1 MRRDINKY
9 GFSTRAVHAGEE
21 PNYAEGATG
30 DVISPL
36 HLTTTYAWHNPSK
49 PVSEYDYVRSS
60 NPTRGAYETKLAA
73 IEYVKY
79 GLAFASGMAAE
90 NAVLQAL
97 TSTGDHIIGF
107 DDLYGGTRRL
117 FDKVYTNL
125 AISYID
131 LNNLALFEATVRP
144 ETKIV
149 WIESPTNPLTKIC
162 DIAAVAEIAHKHGL
176 IVVVDNTFLSP
187 YFMKPAALG
196 ADIIVHSTTK
206 YIGGHSDVLGGAVL
220 TSDDELY
227 EKIKAI
233 QNNCGAVL
241 SPFDSYLNMRGIK
254 TLSVRMEQHQR
265 NAFAIARFLESHPKV
280 NKVLYPGLESHPQHE
295 LIKRQAS
302 GFGGMLSFELKGEL
316 EDAERVM
323 NKLVLFV
330 TAESLGGVESLIEL
344 PVKMTHVHVDKSV
357 RDAIGITDT
366 LMRVSVGIE
375 DAKDLIADLEQALG
389 ELRTKS

>member
-1 MRRDINKY
+1 MKRDINRY
-9 GFSTRAVHAGEE
+9 GFSTRAIHAGEE
-21 PNYAEGATG
+21 PNYSEGAAG
-30 DVISPL
+30 DVVTPL
-36 HLTTTYAWHNPSK
+36 HLTTTYVWHNPSK
-49 PVSEYDYVRSS
+49 PVSEFDYVRSS
-60 NPTRGAYETKLAA
+60 NPTRKAYEAKLAA

-97 TSTGDHIIGF
+97 TAAGDHIIGF

-117 FDKVYTNL
+117 FDKVYTHL
-125 AISYID
+125 SVSYID
-131 LNNLALFEATVRP
+131 LNDMELFEATIRP

-162 DIAAVAEIAHKHGL
+162 NIAAVAEAAHKHGL
-176 IVVVDNTFLSP
+176 VVVIDNTFLSP
-187 YFMKPAALG
+187 YFMKPATLG

-220 TSDDELY
+220 TSDDGLY
-227 EKIKAI
+227 EKLKAI

-254 TLSVRMEQHQR
+254 TLSVRMERHQK
-265 NAFAIARFLESHPKV
+265 NALAIARYLESHPKV

-295 LIKRQAS
+295 LIKQQTT
-302 GFGGMLSFELKGEL
+302 GFGGMLSFELKGTL
-316 EDAERVM
+316 EDAECFM
-323 NKLVLFV
+323 DKLALFV

-357 RDAIGITDT
+357 RDAIGISDT
-366 LMRVSVGIE
+366 LIRVSVGIE
-375 DAKDLIADLEQALG
+375 DSEDLIADLEQAL
-389 ELRTKS
+389 T

>member
-1 MRRDINKY
+1 MRRDINRY
-9 GFSTRAVHAGEE
+9 GFSTRAIHAGEE

-30 DVISPL
+30 DVVTPL
-36 HLTTTYAWHNPSK
+36 HLTTTYVWHNPSK
-49 PVSEYDYVRSS
+49 PVSEFDYVRSS
-60 NPTRGAYETKLAA
+60 NPTRMAYEAKLAA
-73 IEYVKY
+73 IEYVKH

-97 TSTGDHIIGF
+97 TTTGDHVIGF

-117 FDKVYTNL
+117 FDSVYTNL
-125 AISYID
+125 SVSYID
-131 LNNLALFEATVRP
+131 LNNLPVFEANIRP
-144 ETKIV
+144 KTKIV

-162 DIAAVAEIAHKHGL
+162 DITAIAEIAHKHGL

-187 YFMKPAALG
+187 YFMKPATLG
-196 ADIIVHSTTK
+196 ADIIIHSTTK

-220 TSDDELY
+220 TSNDKLY
-227 EKIKAI
+227 EKLKAI

-265 NAFAIARFLESHPKV
+265 NAFAIARFLENHPKV
-280 NKVLYPGLESHPQHE
+280 NRVLYPGLESHPQHK
-295 LIKRQAS
+295 LVKQQS
-302 GFGGMLSFELKGEL
+302 TGFGGMLSFELKGTL
-316 EDAERVM
+316 EDAENFM
-323 NKLVLFV
+323 NKLILFV

-344 PVKMTHVHVDKSV
+344 PAKMTHVHVDKSV

-366 LMRVSVGIE
+366 LIRVSAGIE
-375 DAKDLIADLEQALG
+375 DVKDLISDLEQAL
-389 ELRTKS
+389 K

>member
-9 GFSTRAVHAGEE
+9 GFSTRAIHAGEE
-21 PNYAEGATG
+21 PDYEEGVAG
-30 DVISPL
+30 DVVMPL
-36 HLTTTYAWHNPSK
+36 HLTTTYVWHNPSIR
-49 PVSEYDYVRSS
+49 VSEFDYIRSS
-60 NPTRGAYETKLAA
+60 NPTRKAYEDKLAA

-97 TSTGDHIIGF
+97 TASGDHIIGF

-125 AISYID
+125 SVSYID
-131 LNNLALFEATVRP
+131 LNDLALLEATVRP

-162 DIAAVAEIAHKHGL
+162 DIAAVAKIAHRHGL
-176 IVVVDNTFLSP
+176 VVVVDNTFLSP
-187 YFMKPAALG
+187 YFMKPASLG

-220 TSDDELY
+220 TSDDVLY

-265 NAFAIARFLESHPKV
+265 NAFAIARFLKTHPKV
-280 NKVLYPGLESHPQHE
+280 NKVLYPGLESHPQHD
-295 LIKRQAS
+295 LVKQQAT
-302 GFGGMLSFELKGEL
+302 GFGGMLAFELKGVF
-316 EDAERVM
+316 EDAELFM
-323 NKLVLFV
+323 DKLVLFV

-344 PVKMTHVHVDKSV
+344 PAKMTHVHVDKAV

-366 LMRVSVGIE
+366 LIRVSVGIE
-375 DAKDLIADLEQALG
+375 DSKDLIADLEQALQF
-389 ELRTKS
+389 

>member
-1 MRRDINKY
+1 MKRDINKY
-9 GFSTRAVHAGEE
+9 GFSTRAIHAGEE

-30 DVISPL
+30 DVVAPL
-36 HLTTTYAWHNPSK
+36 HLTTTYVWHNPSK
-49 PVSEYDYVRSS
+49 PVSEFDYVRSS
-60 NPTRGAYETKLAA
+60 NPTRKAYEAKLAS
-73 IEYVKY
+73 IEYVKH

-97 TSTGDHIIGF
+97 TASGDHIIGF

-125 AISYID
+125 SVSYID
-131 LNNLALFEATVRP
+131 LNDLALFEATIRP

-149 WIESPTNPLTKIC
+149 WVESPTNPLTKIC
-162 DIAAVAEIAHKHGL
+162 DIAAVAKIAHQHGL
-176 IVVVDNTFLSP
+176 ILVVDNTFLSP
-187 YFMKPAALG
+187 YFMKPASLG

-220 TSDDELY
+220 MSDDDLY
-227 EKIKAI
+227 EKVKAI

-265 NAFAIARFLESHPKV
+265 NAFAIARFLEAHPKV
-280 NKVLYPGLESHPQHE
+280 NKTLYPGLESHPQHE
-295 LIKRQAS
+295 LIKQQTT
-302 GFGGMLSFELKGEL
+302 GFGGMLSFELKGVL
-316 EDAERVM
+316 EDAERFM
-323 NKLVLFV
+323 DKLALFV

-344 PVKMTHVHVDKSV
+344 PVKMTHVHVDKAV

-366 LMRVSVGIE
+366 LIRVSVGIE
-375 DAKDLIADLEQALG
+375 DSKDLIADLEQALG
-389 ELRTKS
+389 S

>member
-9 GFSTRAVHAGEE
+9 GFSTRAIHAGEE
-21 PNYAEGATG
+21 PDYAEGAEG
-30 DVISPL
+30 DVVAPL
-36 HLTTTYAWHNPSK
+36 HLTTTYVWHNPSK

-60 NPTRGAYETKLAA
+60 NPTRKSYETKLAA
-73 IEYVKY
+73 IENVKY

-90 NAVLQAL
+90 TAVLQAL
-97 TSTGDHIIGF
+97 TAPGDHIIGF

-117 FDKVYTNL
+117 FDKVFTTL
-125 AISYID
+125 SISYID
-131 LNNLALFEATVRP
+131 LNDLDMLETAIRP

-162 DIAAVAEIAHKHGL
+162 DIAAVAEVAHKHGL
-176 IVVVDNTFLSP
+176 VVVVDNTFLSP
-187 YFMKPAALG
+187 YFMKPAGLG
-196 ADIIVHSTTK
+196 ADVVVHSTTK

-220 TSDDELY
+220 MSDDTLY
-227 EKIKAI
+227 DKVKTI

-265 NAFAIARFLESHPKV
+265 NAFTIARFLENHPKV
-280 NKVLYPGLESHPQHE
+280 NKVLYPGLESHPKHE
-295 LIKRQAS
+295 LIKQQAT
-302 GFGGMLSFELKGEL
+302 GFGGMLSFELKGTL
-316 EDAERVM
+316 EDAEKFM
-323 NKLVLFV
+323 GKLALFV

-344 PVKMTHVHVDKSV
+344 PAKMTHVHVEKAV

-366 LMRVSVGIE
+366 LIRVSVGIE
-375 DAKDLIADLEQALG
+375 DAKDLIEDLEQAF
-389 ELRTKS
+389 ETI

>member
-1 MRRDINKY
+1 MKRDINKY
-9 GFSTRAVHAGEE
+9 GFSTRAIHAGEE
-21 PNYAEGATG
+21 PNYAEGAAG
-30 DVISPL
+30 DVVAPL
-36 HLTTTYAWHNPSK
+36 HLTTTYVWHNPSK
-49 PVSEYDYVRSS
+49 PVSEFDYVRSS
-60 NPTRGAYETKLAA
+60 NPTRKAYEAKLAA

-97 TSTGDHIIGF
+97 TASGDHIIGF

-117 FDKVYTNL
+117 FDRVYTNL
-125 AISYID
+125 SVSYID
-131 LNNLALFEATVRP
+131 LNDLALLEATVRP

-162 DIAAVAEIAHKHGL
+162 DIAAVAKIAHQHGL
-176 IVVVDNTFLSP
+176 VVVVDNTFLSP
-187 YFMKPAALG
+187 YFMKPASLG

-220 TSDDELY
+220 MSDDVLY

-265 NAFAIARFLESHPKV
+265 NAFAIARFLETHPKV

-295 LIKRQAS
+295 LIKQQAS
-302 GFGGMLSFELKGEL
+302 GFGGMLSFELKGVL
-316 EDAERVM
+316 EDAERFM
-323 NKLVLFV
+323 DKLALFV

-344 PVKMTHVHVDKSV
+344 PAKMTHVHVDKAV
-357 RDAIGITDT
+357 REAIGITDT
-366 LMRVSVGIE
+366 LIRVSVGIE
-375 DAKDLIADLEQALG
+375 DSKDLIADLEQALQ
-389 ELRTKS
+389 L

>member
-9 GFSTRAVHAGEE
+9 GFSTRAIHAGEE
-21 PNYAEGATG
+21 PNYAEGAAG
-30 DVISPL
+30 DVVAPL

-60 NPTRGAYETKLAA
+60 NPTRKAYETKLAA
-73 IEYVKY
+73 IEYAKY

-90 NAVLQAL
+90 NAILQAL
-97 TSTGDHIIGF
+97 TASGDHIIGF

-125 AISYID
+125 SISYID
-131 LNNLALFEATVRP
+131 LNDLSLLKATVRP

-162 DIAAVAEIAHKHGL
+162 DIAAVAEIARRHNL
-176 IVVVDNTFLSP
+176 VVVVDNTFLSP
-187 YFMKPAALG
+187 YFMKPATLG
-196 ADIIVHSTTK
+196 ADIVVHSTTK

-220 TSDDELY
+220 TSDDGLY

-241 SPFDSYLNMRGIK
+241 SPFDSYLNMRGVK
-254 TLSVRMEQHQR
+254 TLSVRMEQHQK
-265 NAFAIARFLESHPKV
+265 NAFAIARFLEKHPKIS
-280 NKVLYPGLESHPQHE
+280 KVLYPGLESHPQHE
-295 LIKRQAS
+295 LVKRQTT
-302 GFGGMLSFELKGEL
+302 GFGGMLSFELKGTL
-316 EDAERVM
+316 EDAEKFM

-344 PVKMTHVHVDKSV
+344 PAKMTHVHVDRAV
-357 RDAIGITDT
+357 REAIGITDT

-375 DAKDLIADLEQALG
+375 DSKDLIADMEQAL
-389 ELRTKS
+389 E

>member
-9 GFSTRAVHAGEE
+9 GFSTRAIHAGEE
-21 PNYAEGATG
+21 PSYAEGATG
-30 DVISPL
+30 DVVSPL
-36 HLTTTYAWHNPSK
+36 HLTTTYVWHNPSK
-49 PVSEYDYVRSS
+49 PVSEFDYVRSS
-60 NPTRGAYETKLAA
+60 NPTRKAYETKLAA

-79 GLAFASGMAAE
+79 GLAFSSGMAAE
-90 NAVLQAL
+90 NAILQAL
-97 TSTGDHIIGF
+97 TASGDHIVGF

-117 FDKVYTNL
+117 FDRVYTNL
-125 AISYID
+125 SVSYID
-131 LNNLALFEATVRP
+131 LNDLALFEKTVRP

-162 DIAAVAEIAHKHGL
+162 DIAAVANIAHKHGL
-176 IVVVDNTFLSP
+176 TVVVDNTFLSP

-220 TSDDELY
+220 MSDDGLY

-241 SPFDSYLNMRGIK
+241 PPFDSYLNMRGIK
-254 TLSVRMEQHQR
+254 TLSVRMEQHQK

-295 LIKRQAS
+295 LVKRQTT
-302 GFGGMLSFELKGEL
+302 GFGGMLSFELKGTL
-316 EDAERVM
+316 EDAENFM
-323 NKLVLFV
+323 NKLLLFV

-344 PVKMTHVHVDKSV
+344 PVKMTHVHVDKQI

-366 LMRVSVGIE
+366 LIRVSAGIE
-375 DAKDLIADLEQALG
+375 DSGDLIADLEQAL
-389 ELRTKS
+389 K

>member
-1 MRRDINKY
+1 MRRDINRY

-21 PNYAEGATG
+21 PNYAEGAAG
-30 DVISPL
+30 DVVTPL

-60 NPTRGAYETKLAA
+60 NPTRKAYETKLAA

-97 TSTGDHIIGF
+97 TASGDHIIGF

-125 AISYID
+125 SVSYID
-131 LNNLALFEATVRP
+131 LNDLDTLEATVRP

-149 WIESPTNPLTKIC
+149 WIESPTNPLIKIC

-176 IVVVDNTFLSP
+176 TVVVDNTFLSP
-187 YFMKPAALG
+187 YFMKPAGLG

-220 TSDDELY
+220 MSDDLLY
-227 EKIKAI
+227 EKLKAV

-241 SPFDSYLNMRGIK
+241 SPFDSYLNIRGIK
-254 TLSVRMEQHQR
+254 TLAVRMEQHQR

-295 LIKRQAS
+295 LIKRQAT
-302 GFGGMLSFELKGEL
+302 GFGGMLSFELKGEAK
-316 EDAERVM
+316 DAENFM

-344 PVKMTHVHVDKSV
+344 PVKMTHVHVDRAV

-366 LMRVSVGIE
+366 LIRVSVGIE
-375 DAKDLIADLEQALG
+375 DSADLIADLEQAL
-389 ELRTKS
+389 E

>member
-1 MRRDINKY
+1 MKRDINRY
-9 GFSTRAVHAGEE
+9 GFSTRAIHAGEE
-21 PNYAEGATG
+21 PNYSEGAAG
-30 DVISPL
+30 DVVTPI
-36 HLTTTYAWHNPSK
+36 HLTTTYVWHNPSK
-49 PVSEYDYVRSS
+49 SVSEFDYVRSS
-60 NPTRGAYETKLAA
+60 NPTRKAYETKLAA

-97 TSTGDHIIGF
+97 TVSGDHIIGF

-125 AISYID
+125 AVSYID
-131 LNNLALFEATVRP
+131 LNDTELFEATVRP

-162 DIAAVAEIAHKHGL
+162 NIAAVAEAAHKHGL

-187 YFMKPAALG
+187 YFMKPATLG

-220 TSDDELY
+220 TSDDGLY
-227 EKIKAI
+227 EKLKAV

-254 TLSVRMEQHQR
+254 TLSVRMEQHQK
-265 NAFAIARFLESHPKV
+265 NALAIARYLESHPKV

-295 LIKRQAS
+295 LIKQQTT
-302 GFGGMLSFELKGEL
+302 GFGGMLSFELEGTL
-316 EDAERVM
+316 EDAESFM
-323 NKLVLFV
+323 NRLALFV

-344 PVKMTHVHVDKSV
+344 PVKMTHVHVEKQV

-366 LMRVSVGIE
+366 LIRVSVGIE
-375 DAKDLIADLEQALG
+375 DSKDLIADLEQAL
-389 ELRTKS
+389 K